1 MTSRPYSSLAKPGNI
16 YVRSVLSLPP
26 ITAMRFHRD
35 EGVRGSPRFT
45 CEAHEKD
52 DAGGHA
58 TTGRAR
64 RSLRRLVVLADR
76 RDGGRYDARRT
87 ASRTECVR
95 ANDPQPPF
103 ARRRRASRNARPTTV
118 RASITS
124 ADWNSGTS
132 AGSVRG
138 DTRYNVQALEGKKR
152 KTRRVAPRLAR
163 YERNVSIFLRPVS

>member
-1 MTSRPYSSLAKPGNI
+1 MTSRPYSWLAKPGNI

-64 RSLRRLVVLADR
+64 RSPRRRSVRRSPYRLENGMRSSERSAAAIRPTPTSVAERPPNDR
-76 RDGGRYDARRT
+76 PSFDHLCGLEFGNIRGIGARRYT
-87 ASRTECVR
+87 
-95 ANDPQPPF
+95 
-103 ARRRRASRNARPTTV
+103 
-118 RASITS
+118 
-124 ADWNSGTS
+124 
-132 AGSVRG
+132 
-138 DTRYNVQALEGKKR
+138 L
-152 KTRRVAPRLAR
+152 
-163 YERNVSIFLRPVS
+163 